1 MHAIPTLAASGRMGY
16 TLGMNPPTTYSSL
29 RIRRSHERGHAR
41 HGWLDS
47 RHSFSFADYYDPAHM
62 GFRSLRVIN
71 DDRVAPGRGF
81 PTHPHRDMEIFSYV
95 LEGRLA
101 HEDSM
106 GNRRELKPGEIQ
118 LMRAGRGVQHSE
130 FNPSPTEEAR
140 FLQIWITPAERGLEP
155 AYTEW
160 SPPAEARAKTLVIS
174 PDGRDGSA
182 VIAQDATVHLLHGAA
197 DTVIRHALAAGRGM
211 WLQVIRGSA
220 GLAGCQLQPGDAAS
234 LEEPATIDIHVGPDG
249 LEALLFDLA

>member
-1 MHAIPTLAASGRMGY
+1 MTPTY
-16 TLGMNPPTTYSSL
+16 PSL
-29 RIRRSHERGHAR
+29 KIRRSNERGHAN

-47 RHSFSFADYYDPAHM
+47 HHTFSFADYYDPRHM

-71 DDRVAPGRGF
+71 DDRVAPGGGF

-101 HEDSM
+101 HQDSM

-118 LMRAGRGVQHSE
+118 VMRAGSGVTHSE
-130 FNPSPTEEAR
+130 FNPSSTEQAR
-140 FLQIWITPAERGLEP
+140 FLQIWITPSERGLKP

-160 SPPAEARAKTLVIS
+160 APPATPTAKTLVIS

-182 VIAQDATVHLLHGAA
+182 RIAQDALVYLIRAEA
-197 DTVIRHALAAGRGM
+197 DSVIPHDLAAGRGI
-211 WLQVIRGSA
+211 WLHVIRGTA
-220 GLAGCQLQPGDAAS
+220 TLAGNTLLPGDAAS
-234 LEEPATIDIHVGPDG
+234 LEEPASLEIQSGPEG
-249 LEALLFDLA
+249 LEALLFDLR